1 MVAVHKIKGVM
12 SIDNT
17 VYVCMC
23 ILHLSKTLW
32 YDFHYNYIKK
42 KFDHKTKLL
51 FKDTDSLVYEIETY
65 YVCEDFHKD
74 RDKFYFSKFPE
85 NWPFYEK
92 ASKK

>member
-23 ILHLSKTLW
+23 IFHLRKTLW
-32 YDFHYNYIKK
+32 YDFHYDYIKK

-51 FKDTDSLVYEIETY
+51 FKYTDSLVYEIETY
-65 YVCEDFHKD
+65 YVCEDFTKT
-74 RDKFYFSKFPE
+74 DKFYVSKFPE
-85 NWPFYEK
+85 NSPFYKK